1 MSGTLFTDDRR
12 KRSRGRSDER
22 ENVREIERERD
33 GEEKASLWN
42 EERNWSRAGISGC
55 VFGLFLIVI
64 YCERLWLLVWN
75 VCFLPTNWES
85 ACGSWCGMCKRR
97 LWCFI
102 RWTTTQWVKCTRITK
117 IYRFQWPII
126 NILCFIIFFF
136 YLIKCIKWNTFYIR
150 FTNITHNKF
159 SHNLICDCQM

>member
-1 MSGTLFTDDRR
+1 MRFKKQSYDEERPRWVSYIYEWNSLHWRSSQTEQRQEWRARERARDRER
-12 KRSRGRSDER
+12 KRRWGT
-22 ENVREIERERD
+22 
-33 GEEKASLWN
+33 ASLWN

-126 NILCFIIFFF
+126 NILWFHYLFFF
-136 YLIKCIKWNTFYIR
+136 F
-150 FTNITHNKF
+150 
-159 SHNLICDCQM
+159 D